1 MAGKERIAVVT
12 GGAGF
17 IGSHIA
23 EALIARHFRVRIID
37 NLVTG
42 FESNL
47 PRDTARF
54 EFHRADVCDAVRMR
68 ELVSGAEC
76 VFHQA
81 ALASVPM
88 SLERPLEVNRVCV
101 EGTLSM
107 LEAARASGV
116 KRFVYAASSSCYGDS
131 AYSAKRESDVLQPL
145 SPYAAAKLG
154 GEHYCKAYFH
164 SFGLETVCLRYFNVF
179 GPRQDPNSPY
189 SAVIPLFITAILGG
203 ERPKIFGDGQQS
215 RDFTYVANV
224 VEGNLRAMTAEG
236 VGGRVYNM
244 ADGRSISLLQLL
256 DILGRLL
263 GKTVLPEFLPARAGD
278 VRDSKADIAAAVR
291 ELGYLPPVEFAE
303 GLARSIDYYRELVAS
318 R

>member
-1 MAGKERIAVVT
+1 MAMERLAVVT

-17 IGSHIA
+17 IGSHLV
-23 EALIARHFRVRIID
+23 EALISRGFKVRVID

-47 PRDTARF
+47 PRDSSRY
-54 EFHRADVCDAVRMR
+54 EFHLVDVFDANRVR
-68 ELVSGAEC
+68 ELVAGASC

-101 EGTLSM
+101 EGTLAM
-107 LEAARASGV
+107 LQAARANGV

-131 AYSAKRESDVLQPL
+131 EYSAKRETDQLQTL
-145 SPYAAAKLG
+145 SPYAAAKLA
-154 GEHYCKAYFH
+154 GEHYCRAYFH
-164 SFGLETVCLRYFNVF
+164 SFGMETVCLRYFNVF

-189 SAVIPLFITAILGG
+189 SAVIPLFITAILTGQ
-203 ERPKIFGDGQQS
+203 RPRVYGDGQQS

-224 VEGNLRAMTAEG
+224 VEGNLLAMQAEG
-236 VGGRVYNM
+236 VGGRVFNM

-256 DILGRLL
+256 DLLGKLL
-263 GKTVLPEFLPARAGD
+263 GKTVLPEFLPPRAGD

-291 ELGYLPPVEFAE
+291 DLGYVPPVDFGD
-303 GLARSIDYYRELVAS
+303 GLARSIDYYRQSVLTN

>member
-1 MAGKERIAVVT
+1 MAAGRWAVVT

-17 IGSHIA
+17 IGSHLV
-23 EALIARHFRVRIID
+23 EALIAREFKVRVID

-47 PRDTARF
+47 PQDTTRY
-54 EFHRADVCDAVRMR
+54 EFHRVDVCDANRVR
-68 ELVSGAEC
+68 ELVAGASC

-101 EGTLSM
+101 EGTLAM
-107 LEAARASGV
+107 LEAARANGV
-116 KRFVYAASSSCYGDS
+116 RRFVYAASSSCYGDS
-131 AYSAKRESDVLQPL
+131 PYSAKRETDLLQPL
-145 SPYAAAKLG
+145 SPYAAAKLA
-154 GEHYCKAYFH
+154 GEHYCRAYFH
-164 SFGLETVCLRYFNVF
+164 SFGMETVCLRYFNVF
-179 GPRQDPNSPY
+179 GPRQDPKSPY

-203 ERPKIFGDGQQS
+203 QRPQVYGDGQQS

-224 VEGNLRAMTAEG
+224 VDGNLRAMTAEG
-236 VGGRVYNM
+236 VGGRVFNM

-256 DILGRLL
+256 DLL
-263 GKTVLPEFLPARAGD
+263 GKLLGRTVLPEFLPPRAGD

-291 ELGYLPPVEFAE
+291 DLGYLPPVEFGE
-303 GLARSIDYYRELVAS
+303 GLARSIDYYRKIVA
-318 R
+318 

>member
-1 MAGKERIAVVT
+1 MAARGLVVVT

-17 IGSHIA
+17 IGSHLV
-23 EALIARHFRVRIID
+23 EGLISRDFRVRVLD

-47 PRDTARF
+47 PRDTSRY
-54 EFHRADVCDAVRMR
+54 EFHRVDVCDANRVR
-68 ELVSGAEC
+68 ELVAGASC
-76 VFHQA
+76 IFHQA

-101 EGTLSM
+101 EGTLAM
-107 LEAARASGV
+107 LEAARSNGV
-116 KRFVYAASSSCYGDS
+116 RRFVYAASSSCYGDS
-131 AYSAKRESDVLQPL
+131 PYSAKRESDLLQPL
-145 SPYAAAKLG
+145 SPYAAAKLA
-154 GEHYCKAYFH
+154 GEHYCRAYFH
-164 SFGLETVCLRYFNVF
+164 SFGMETVCLRYFNVF

-189 SAVIPLFITAILGG
+189 SAVIPLFITSILAG
-203 ERPKIFGDGQQS
+203 ERPRVYGDGQQS
-215 RDFTYVANV
+215 RDFTFVANV

-236 VGGRVYNM
+236 VGGKVYNL

-256 DILGRLL
+256 DTLGKLL
-263 GKTVLPEFLPARAGD
+263 GKTVLPEFLPPRAGD

-291 ELGYLPPVEFAE
+291 ELGYVPPVEFGE
-303 GLARSIDYYRELVAS
+303 GLARSIDYYRQVAAQ

>member
-1 MAGKERIAVVT
+1 MAKSERIAVVT

-17 IGSHIA
+17 IGSHLA
-23 EALIARHFRVRIID
+23 EALIAKDFRVRIVD

-47 PRDTARF
+47 PRDTSRY
-54 EFHRADVCDAVRMR
+54 EFHKVDVCDAARLR
-68 ELVSGAEC
+68 EIAAGASC

-81 ALASVPM
+81 ALASVPL

-101 EGTLSM
+101 EGTLSV
-107 LEAARASGV
+107 LEAARANGV
-116 KRFVYAASSSCYGDS
+116 KRLVYAASSSCYGDS
-131 AYSAKRESDVLQPL
+131 PYSAKRETDVLQPL

-154 GEHYCKAYFH
+154 GEHYCRAYFH
-164 SFGLETVCLRYFNVF
+164 SFGIDTVCLRYFNVF
-179 GPRQDPNSPY
+179 GPRQDPGSPY
-189 SAVIPLFITAILGG
+189 SAVIPLFITSILHG
-203 ERPKIFGDGQQS
+203 ERPMIFGDGHQS

-263 GKTVLPEFLPARAGD
+263 GKTVLPEFLPARVGD
-278 VRDSKADIAAAVR
+278 VRDSKADISAAVR
-291 ELGYLPPVEFAE
+291 ELGYLPPIEFSE
-303 GLARSIDYYRELVAS
+303 GLARSIDYYQQVLAR

>member
-54 EFHRADVCDAVRMR
+54 EFHRADVCDAARMR

-107 LEAARASGV
+107 LEAARANGV

-164 SFGLETVCLRYFNVF
+164 SFGLETVCLRSYNVF
-179 GPRQDPNSPY
+179 GPRQDPNRPY
-189 SAVIPLFITAILGG
+189 AAVIPLIITAILG
-203 ERPKIFGDGQQS
+203 EQRP
-215 RDFTYVANV
+215 N
-224 VEGNLRAMTAEG
+224 
-236 VGGRVYNM
+236 
-244 ADGRSISLLQLL
+244 
-256 DILGRLL
+256 
-263 GKTVLPEFLPARAGD
+263 
-278 VRDSKADIAAAVR
+278 
-291 ELGYLPPVEFAE
+291 
-303 GLARSIDYYRELVAS
+303 
-318 R
+318 